1 VAENDTQKMLKA
13 VLFMQVEI
21 LGRLEALE
29 QTPESTGDPA
39 RDHIRRIS
47 GLAPAPTYEDSRL
60 EALHQIR
67 EAIESGENKDLETAI
82 DEVVGLVNHPR

>member
-1 VAENDTQKMLKA
+1 MAENDTQKMLKA

-29 QTPESTGDPA
+29 QTPESTGDPTA
-39 RDHIRRIS
+39 DHIRRMT
-47 GLAPAPTYEDSRL
+47 GLTHAPTYDDPRI

-67 EAIESGENKDLETAI
+67 EAIEAGENKDLETAI
-82 DEVVGLVNHPR
+82 NEVVGLVNHPR

>member
-1 VAENDTQKMLKA
+1 MAENDTQKMLKA
-13 VLFMQVEI
+13 ILVMQVEI
-21 LGRLEALE
+21 LGRLEAME
-29 QTPESTGDPA
+29 QAMESTGNAAEDK
-39 RDHIRRIS
+39 IRASI
-47 GLAPAPTYEDSRL
+47 GLSYAPTYKDSRL

>member
-1 VAENDTQKMLKA
+1 MAENDTQKMLKA

-29 QTPESTGDPA
+29 NTPETTGDA
-39 RDHIRRIS
+39 ALDHMRKIS
-47 GLAPAPTYEDSRL
+47 GLTPEPTYEDPRL

-67 EAIESGENKDLETAI
+67 EAIESRDNKGLEVAI
-82 DEVVGLVNHPR
+82 DEIVGLINHPR